1 MGEGKEISS
10 AAALAGGVETLRA
23 GLASFESSTGQMKSI
38 FQDFEGRLGK
48 LESEML
54 PMKDI
59 NTKLTIARRNITSA
73 ISRVRVCCCC
83 CYCSIKQESL
93 LLYYCMYMC
102 RERVTTTAGFVS
114 VRRSVRKGQ
123 QSSPVPFVVRRHNR
137 NNTIIGVVLSCFISG
152 IPTSPPLP

>member
-1 MGEGKEISS
+1 MQKGPVAMGEGKDISS

-59 NTKLTIARRNITSA
+59 STKLTIARRNITSA
-73 ISRVRVCCCC
+73 ISRVRAVFLR
-83 CYCSIKQESL
+83 YETKTFQ
-93 LLYYCMYMC
+93 LYN
-102 RERVTTTAGFVS
+102 
-114 VRRSVRKGQ
+114 
-123 QSSPVPFVVRRHNR
+123 NR
-137 NNTIIGVVLSCFISG
+137 
-152 IPTSPPLP
+152 